1 MHAVART
8 VEIVKPEQKKLSMD
22 AVSETWI
29 KFCEPT
35 FTRSLWIAE
44 FWNTISSFAYCLP
57 AIVLIWITERCSEEF
72 PAIFTPGV
80 IWRHRVCAVCWI
92 LLGLGSAAFHATQ
105 TVWGELWD
113 EIGMLAATLSINFCL
128 YDLHPLTT
136 SKRANWFYGLMLAF
150 SIIVMA
156 VYVQLMHHPFFAA
169 CFIAS
174 ALVPLG
180 ITITLPID
188 INGGRIKLYEEKS
201 LRETRAAGAAKLF
214 AMAKINKL
222 SLLGSLD
229 RVKGVYGGVVATLL
243 GYAIWHIDQKC
254 VADGWMPTDG
264 HLYEKDYF
272 YWAHPL
278 WHVCTA
284 IGTFFFFD
292 SMCKVRVE
300 SFYSPLV
307 RRIGTGSFI
316 PMFSLATSLRHLGGF
331 GPSSTRKITIQ

>member
-1 MHAVART
+1 
-8 VEIVKPEQKKLSMD
+8 MD
-22 AVSETWI
+22 AIPQAWI

-35 FTRSLWIAE
+35 FTHSSWIAE
-44 FWNTISSFAYCLP
+44 YWNTWSSFAYCIP
-57 AIVLIWITERCSEEF
+57 ALMLAWISHRCGQEF

-80 IWRHRVCAVCWI
+80 IWRHRICAICWI
-92 LLGLGSAAFHATQ
+92 MLGLGSAAFHATQ

-113 EIGMLAATLSINFCL
+113 EIGMLSATLSINLCL

-136 SKRANWFYGLMLAF
+136 SKRANWFYGIMMGF
-150 SIIVMA
+150 SVVVVA

-180 ITITLPID
+180 ITITLPVD
-188 INGGRIKLYEEKS
+188 INGGKVKLYEEKNM
-201 LRETRAAGAAKLF
+201 RETRAAGAARESIMEKMNEISF
-214 AMAKINKL
+214 
-222 SLLGSLD
+222 LGRLD
-229 RVKGVYGGVVATLL
+229 RVKSVYAGVFVTLL

-254 VADGWMPTDG
+254 VSDGWKPSDS

-284 IGTFFFFD
+284 IGAFFFFD

-307 RRIGTGSFI
+307 RRPGTGSFVPI
-316 PMFSLATSLRHLGGF
+316 FSFATSLRHFSGF
-331 GPSSTRKITIQ
+331 GPASPKPAAIH